1 MLVTR
6 SNLIHTL
13 CLIPLALMCTHLHP
27 HAAQAQ
33 QIKVGAEVARDAL
46 KYKFTAA
53 ETDALVGVA
62 FGARAGWYDTPESY
76 PFLLIGA
83 ELRLQQSRFGLPEE
97 EEEIELVDGSILA
110 VPDTL
115 TITSARPGV
124 RIGTANPRFN
134 ASGYTHIGYTHH
146 RYTLPEGEL
155 SSTQNHMAVDVGA
168 AVSVM
173 VFPCH
178 TVSCVEIGAH
188 AETQHLFFGF
198 ATPEQKPIYWLTAG
212 IHALYVF

>member
-1 MLVTR
+1 MTR
-6 SNLIHTL
+6 SNLNRTL
-13 CLIPLALMCTHLHP
+13 CFITLALMCTQLH
-27 HAAQAQ
+27 ARTAQAQ

-62 FGARAGWYDTPESY
+62 FGARAGWYDTLKGY
-76 PFLLIGA
+76 PSLRVGA
-83 ELRLQQSRFGLPEE
+83 ELRIQQSRFGLPEE
-97 EEEIELVDGSILA
+97 EEVELADGSILA

-134 ASGYTHIGYTHH
+134 AYGYTHIGYTHH
-146 RYTLPEGEL
+146 RYTLPEGGL
-155 SSTQNHMAVDVGA
+155 SSKQNHMVADVGA
-168 AVSVM
+168 AASFM

-178 TVSCVEIGAH
+178 TTSCVEIGVH

-198 ATPEQKPIYWLTAG
+198 TTPEQKPIYWLATG